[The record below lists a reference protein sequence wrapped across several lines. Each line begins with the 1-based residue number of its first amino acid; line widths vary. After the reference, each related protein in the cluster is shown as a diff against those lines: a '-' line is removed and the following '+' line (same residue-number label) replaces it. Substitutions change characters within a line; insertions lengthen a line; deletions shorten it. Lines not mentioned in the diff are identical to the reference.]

1 MVTLPAPLETNT
13 VLHLSQRFT
22 GLIAFLQTNGVR
34 ISDIDRHAFVVRK
47 AEDKFLMFD
56 PLVVELQDN
65 PATGG
70 RESEITQVAAMMRK
84 YTQVNCSPLHDFLLR
99 AEEGEFKTP
108 MEFGRSIEKIFDSTP
123 KEPSING
130 VATMTDVGL
139 ARNLNEDTWA
149 WTDIS
154 NGKAK
159 LYAVADGMGGHDAGE
174 VASATAVA
182 TICKEARS
190 RFKKLKKQS
199 NDTLEN
205 LLDESFQAANNAI
218 KKMADDAGTD
228 MGTTM
233 TAMLHCGDLGLL
245 ANVGDSRI
253 YLMRDQ
259 ALQQVSQDHSLV
271 GRLLAQGRITADEAR
286 THPHSHILLRTVG
299 TEYDVE
305 IDIFQVALQP
315 GDRVIMCSDGLWG
328 EVEDDDIEAI
338 LNHYDDPSACV
349 QELIKAAHLGGG
361 KDNVTVMIIG
371 T

>member
-34 ISDIDRHAFVVRK
+34 LADIGRHGFMLRK
-47 AEDKFLMFD
+47 AEEKFLMFD
-56 PLVVELQDN
+56 PLVAELTDGPIEGKVRSN
-65 PATGG
+65 
-70 RESEITQVAAMMRK
+70 EIKQIAAMMRK

-99 AEEGEFKTP
+99 AENGEFSSP
-108 MEFGRSIEKIFDSTP
+108 MEFGRSIEKIFDTTP
-123 KEPSING
+123 KEAPLEG

-139 ARNLNEDTWA
+139 ARSLNEDTWA
-149 WTDIS
+149 WADIAE
-154 NGKAK
+154 GARI
-159 LYAVADGMGGHDAGE
+159 YAVADGMGGHDAGE

-182 TICKEARS
+182 TICKEARK
-190 RFKKLKKQS
+190 RFEKLKNRS
-199 NDTLEN
+199 PDALEN

-218 KKMADDAGTD
+218 KDMADNAGTD

-233 TAMLHCGDLGLL
+233 TAMLHFGDLGLL

-253 YLMRDQ
+253 YLMREQ
-259 ALQQVSQDHSLV
+259 SLQQVSEDHSLV
-271 GRLLAQGRITADEAR
+271 GRLLAQGRITPDEAR

-299 TEYDVE
+299 TEHDVE
-305 IDIFQVALQP
+305 IDIFQVALQS

-338 LNHYDDPSACV
+338 LNHYDDPSVCV